1 MKIVYPGT
9 FDPLTLGHSDLIHRA
24 SRMFSQVIIAV
35 AASPRKQPLFSLTE
49 RQAIIEEVLLSQPE
63 LASKVKVISFSG
75 LLVDLMQQLDANY
88 VLRGV
93 RSGQDFDYE
102 VQLAQLNATLLPEM
116 DSIFLPPNKNLGF
129 IAATLVREVASLGGD
144 VSQLV
149 HPYVAGQLK
158 QKFST

>member
-24 SRMFSQVIIAV
+24 SRMFSQVIVAV
-35 AASPRKQPLFSLTE
+35 AASPSKKPLFSLSE
-49 RQAIIEEVLLSQPE
+49 RKAIIEEVLLNQAE
-63 LASKVKVISFSG
+63 LVGKVKVIEFSG
-75 LLVDLMQQLDANY
+75 LLVDLMQQLDAQC

-102 VQLAQLNATLLPEM
+102 VQLAQLNSSLLPTM
-116 DSIFLPPNKNLGF
+116 DSIFLPPNKHLGF

-144 VSQLV
+144 VTSLV
-149 HPYVAGQLK
+149 HPYVAEQLK

>member
-149 HPYVAGQLK
+149 HPFVAGQLK